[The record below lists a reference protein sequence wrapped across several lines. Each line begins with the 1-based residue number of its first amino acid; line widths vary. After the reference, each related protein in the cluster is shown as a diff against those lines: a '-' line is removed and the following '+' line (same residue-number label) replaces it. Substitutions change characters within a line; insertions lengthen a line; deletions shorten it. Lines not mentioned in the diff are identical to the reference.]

1 MMSGA
6 PMLDNSSSST
16 LYDVLTRHTWYD
28 VLTRQKEICESRR
41 YLLLRTFL
49 ERWSNN
55 RADNKLWEKIAT
67 EAAKGGISRE
77 TSFNRIINSAVRAHQ
92 VGERASISP
101 KDVRAQVGQYQH
113 LARCAQ
119 SLADYHL
126 KMGHQAA
133 SRYYE
138 EQARYFRSLSD
149 EALDGIRFSPRQS
162 RGRKFTQEHIAFMRS
177 LVTDLRRDFGR
188 PFFEA
193 VAAIAN
199 IAYRRKDIMAADVR
213 EACRIRETQHQ
224 IVRSFPR
231 I

>member
-16 LYDVLTRHTWYD
+16 LYDVLTR
-28 VLTRQKEICESRR
+28 QKDHIVDGFPGFDIM
-41 YLLLRTFL
+41 LRTFL

-55 RADNKLWEKIAT
+55 RADNKLWKKIAT

-77 TSFNRIINSAVRAHQ
+77 TSFNRIIDSAVIAL
-92 VGERASISP
+92 VMGAAASISP
-101 KDVRAQVGQYQH
+101 KDLRAQVAQYQH

-126 KMGHQAA
+126 KLGVLSDRDQEL
-133 SRYYE
+133 SRWYE
-138 EQARYFRSLSD
+138 EQARYFRSGLD
-149 EALDGIRFSPRQS
+149 EDLDNIRFSPRQS

-177 LVTDLRRDFGR
+177 LVTDLRSNFGR

-199 IAYRRKDIMAADVR
+199 IAYQRKDIMAADVR
-213 EACRIRETQHQ
+213 EACRIRETQRQ

-231 I
+231 T

>member
-1 MMSGA
+1 MSGA

-16 LYDVLTRHTWYD
+16 LHD
-28 VLTRQKEICESRR
+28 VLTRQKDHICEGFPGPD
-41 YLLLRTFL
+41 LLLRTFL

-77 TSFNRIINSAVRAHQ
+77 TSFNRIIDSAVTALL
-92 VGERASISP
+92 VGDAADSISP
-101 KDVRAQVGQYQH
+101 KDLRAQVKQYQH

-126 KMGHQAA
+126 KMGVLSHRDQEL
-133 SRYYE
+133 SRWYE
-138 EQARYFRSLSD
+138 EQVRYFRSASD
-149 EALDGIRFSPRQS
+149 EALDDIRFSPRQS
-162 RGRKFTQEHIAFMRS
+162 RGRKFTQEHIGFMRS

-193 VAAIAN
+193 AAAIAN

>member
-16 LYDVLTRHTWYD
+16 LYDVLTR
-28 VLTRQKEICESRR
+28 QKEFFESLPGSESEPC
-41 YLLLRTFL
+41 LLRLRTFL

-67 EAAKGGISRE
+67 EAAKSGISRE
-77 TSFNRIINSAVRAHQ
+77 TSFNRIVNSAVRALN
-92 VGERASISP
+92 VGNDASISP

-149 EALDGIRFSPRQS
+149 VALDGIRFSPRQS

-199 IAYRRKDIMAADVR
+199 VAYRRKDIMAADVR

-224 IVRSFPR
+224 
-231 I
+231 